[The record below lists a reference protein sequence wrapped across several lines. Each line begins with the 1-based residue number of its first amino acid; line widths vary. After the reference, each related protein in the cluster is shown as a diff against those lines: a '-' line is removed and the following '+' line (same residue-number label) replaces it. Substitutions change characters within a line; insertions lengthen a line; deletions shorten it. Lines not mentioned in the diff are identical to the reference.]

1 MTEHISGRDAMN
13 GENRP
18 SGGTA
23 PRAGRRAGRRTALI
37 AGGAAATALRTAG
50 GGLAALLAACAAPGG
65 ERAQGE
71 GQSTGT
77 LPATVRWTD
86 DNSESSRAFSE
97 EFARRFMEK
106 HPRITPTMEVFAGGS
121 WKERSEKYT
130 TMAIAGEMP
139 EVVWFS
145 ATFLRPALMKGFV
158 RELDPFIKRDWKQAE
173 IDDFYKGPYEGMK
186 IEGKQMAIPVTIN
199 NNLMYVN
206 LNHLKE
212 ANLPYPGE
220 SWTREQLLDYAQKL
234 SKRGAAERWGYDMHF
249 DNLDRNVSFILMNG
263 GEPHDPQD
271 GPQVTRLT
279 YDSQKA
285 IDGLQFIHDLRW
297 KHQVSA
303 VGNDQRS
310 GLGAEDAFI
319 QGKVSIFMV
328 ATNNAANIA
337 LKAPASGLE
346 WDFLTLP
353 KGPGGQGA
361 RVSMDGYVI
370 DKASAVGEQA
380 WTVLRELVSADMA
393 QARAEVRR
401 LTPPRRSGHQFWER
415 AYAGKSARVARPLA
429 ETARAD
435 PRAFWKDSDV
445 VGGIVEKYVQA
456 SFNRNEIGIAEA
468 MRQAMAEVRG
478 YYASK

>member
-1 MTEHISGRDAMN
+1 MN

-37 AGGAAATALRTAG
+37 AGGTASTSLRAAG

-86 DNSESSRAFSE
+86 DNSEFSRAFSE

-199 NNLMYVN
+199 NNLIYVN

-234 SKRGAAERWGYDMHF
+234 GKRGA
-249 DNLDRNVSFILMNG
+249 
-263 GEPHDPQD
+263 
-271 GPQVTRLT
+271 
-279 YDSQKA
+279 
-285 IDGLQFIHDLRW
+285 
-297 KHQVSA
+297 
-303 VGNDQRS
+303 
-310 GLGAEDAFI
+310 GA
-319 QGKVSIFMV
+319 
-328 ATNNAANIA
+328 T
-337 LKAPASGLE
+337 
-346 WDFLTLP
+346 WR
-353 KGPGGQGA
+353 PGRGA
-361 RVSMDGYVI
+361 
-370 DKASAVGEQA
+370 
-380 WTVLRELVSADMA
+380 
-393 QARAEVRR
+393 
-401 LTPPRRSGHQFWER
+401 
-415 AYAGKSARVARPLA
+415 
-429 ETARAD
+429 
-435 PRAFWKDSDV
+435 
-445 VGGIVEKYVQA
+445 
-456 SFNRNEIGIAEA
+456 
-468 MRQAMAEVRG
+468 
-478 YYASK
+478 